1 MSRQKTTAPNPDI
14 WVRIEAKQI
23 ELHTLYE
30 EAAVGIYK
38 GTDGEA
44 FLGEKNVAFAQ
55 YWLNAVKKTPKAV
68 TGEFDLPDFEVKE
81 GLFPSFI
88 TVYNAHNA
96 AGAVLSEPYDILAK
110 DVLRYSAD
118 AKKSFDISS
127 DPVRKQ
133 TVKDAPVYRKLAV
146 KKDGG
151 SDPPKPSDAAPNNV

>member
-1 MSRQKTTAPNPDI
+1 MSRQKTVAPNPDI
-14 WVRIEAKQI
+14 WARIEFKQA
-23 ELHTLYE
+23 ELHALYE

-38 GTDGEA
+38 GTEGEA

-55 YWLNAVKKTPKAV
+55 YWMNAVKKTPTVV
-68 TGEFDLPDFEVKE
+68 TGEFNLPDFEIKE
-81 GLFPSFI
+81 GLFPLFVK
-88 TVYNAHNA
+88 VYNAHNA

-110 DVLRYSAD
+110 DVLRYSSD

-133 TVKDAPVYRKLAV
+133 VVKDAPAYRKPPV

-151 SDPPKPSDAAPNNV
+151 SDPTNPSDAAPK

>member
-1 MSRQKTTAPNPDI
+1 MSRQKTVAPNPDI
-14 WVRIEAKQI
+14 WARIEVKQA
-23 ELHTLYE
+23 ELHALYE

-55 YWLNAVKKTPKAV
+55 YWLNAVKKTPTAV

-81 GLFPSFI
+81 GLFPSFV

-96 AGAVLSEPYDILAK
+96 AGSVLSEPYDILAK
-110 DVLRYSAD
+110 DVLRYSSD

-133 TVKDAPVYRKLAV
+133 TVRDAPNYRKPPV
-146 KKDGG
+146 KKEGDKNGDK
-151 SDPPKPSDAAPNNV
+151 SNDDTPK